1 MKLKRV
7 LEQHM
12 AVFGESGSG
21 KTVLLSSFYGAT
33 QEPAFLQSS
42 LFDVTADDVGQGH
55 RLHANYLGMRDSARP
70 PSTTRFSATS
80 YAFSVKVRNDGGNV
94 NSPSPFDAMR
104 LVWHDYPG
112 DWFQEEVSDP
122 ELAGRR
128 VATFRSLLGSD
139 VALLLIDGQRLL
151 DNAGEEERYLKSVLG
166 SFRTGLLRLKDELLE
181 GGEPL
186 VRFPRIWVLALSKAD
201 LLPEFDVFRFR
212 DLLISKAAD
221 DLAEFRKVLEGIVAS
236 PDALSVGED
245 FVLLSSAKFEPGRI
259 EVTERVGLDLL
270 LPLAAVLPL
279 ERHIKWIETKQLP
292 AKVAADLLDGVGELA
307 VTLLSRVTKVA
318 ALRKALEKV
327 VGREIIDA
335 QVGKLIDTTVGQLR
349 KSYAVAM
356 ERQNYVQ
363 AVLTQFLIDLK
374 DGEEER
380 VLLRSKK

>member
-7 LEQHM
+7 LEQHI

-33 QEPAFLQSS
+33 QEPAFLRSS

-55 RLHANYLGMRDSARP
+55 RLHANYLGMKDSARP

-94 NSPSPFDAMR
+94 KSPSPFDAMR

-112 DWFQEEVSDP
+112 DWFHEEVSDP
-122 ELAGRR
+122 ELADRR

-139 VALLLIDGQRLL
+139 VAFLLIDGQRLL
-151 DNAGEEERYLKSVLG
+151 DNAGEEERYLKSVLS

-201 LLPEFDVFRFR
+201 LLPEVDVFGFR

-221 DLAEFRKVLEGIVAS
+221 DLAELRKVLEGMVAS
-236 PDALSVGED
+236 PEALAVGED

-259 EVTERVGLDLL
+259 EVTERIGLDLL

-279 ERHIKWIETKQLP
+279 ERHVKWIEQKQLP
-292 AKVAADLLDGVGELA
+292 AKVAAELLDGVGELA
-307 VTLLSRVTKVA
+307 VTLLTRVTKVA

-327 VGREIIDA
+327 IGREIIDA
-335 QVGKLIDTTVGQLR
+335 QIAKMIDTTVDQLR
-349 KSYAVAM
+349 KSYADAM
-356 ERQNYVQ
+356 QQQNYMQ

>member
-1 MKLKRV
+1 M
-7 LEQHM
+7 LEQHI

-21 KTVLLSSFYGAT
+21 KTVLVSSFYGAT

-42 LFDVTADDVGQGH
+42 LFDVTADDTGQGH
-55 RLHANYLGMRDSARP
+55 RLHANYLGMKDSARP
-70 PSTTRFSATS
+70 PMTTKFAVTS

-94 NSPSPFDAMR
+94 KSPSPFDAMR

-122 ELAGRR
+122 ELADRR

-139 VALLLIDGQRLL
+139 VAFLLIDGQRLL
-151 DNAGEEERYLKSVLG
+151 DNDGEEERYLKSVLG
-166 SFRTGLLRLKDELLE
+166 SFRTGLLRLKDDLLE

-221 DLAEFRKVLEGIVAS
+221 DLAELRKVLEGIVAS
-236 PDALSVGED
+236 PDALAVGED

-259 EVTERVGLDLL
+259 EVAERIGLDLL

-279 ERHIKWIETKQLP
+279 ERHVKWIGQKQLP

-307 VTLLSRVTKVA
+307 VALLSRITKVA
-318 ALRKALEKV
+318 VLRKALEKV
-327 VGREIIDA
+327 FGREIIDA
-335 QVGKLIDTTVGQLR
+335 QIDRMIDKTVDQLR
-349 KSYAVAM
+349 KLYADAL
-356 ERQNYVQ
+356 EQQNYMQ

-374 DGEEER
+374 DGEEGR

>member
-1 MKLKRV
+1 MKLNRV
-7 LEQHM
+7 LEQHI

-21 KTVLLSSFYGAT
+21 KTVLVSSFYGAT

-42 LFDVTADDVGQGH
+42 LFDVTADDTGLGH
-55 RLHANYLGMRDSARP
+55 RLHANYLGMKDSARP
-70 PSTTRFSATS
+70 PMTTKFAVTS

-94 NSPSPFDAMR
+94 KSPSPFDAMR

-122 ELAGRR
+122 ELADRR

-139 VALLLIDGQRLL
+139 VAFLLIDGQRLL
-151 DNAGEEERYLKSVLG
+151 DNDGEEERYLKSVLG
-166 SFRTGLLRLKDELLE
+166 SFRTGLLRLKDDLLE

-221 DLAEFRKVLEGIVAS
+221 DLAELRKVLEGIVAS
-236 PDALSVGED
+236 PDALAVGED

-259 EVTERVGLDLL
+259 EVAERIGLDLL

-279 ERHIKWIETKQLP
+279 ERHVKWIGQKQLP

-307 VTLLSRVTKVA
+307 VALLSRITKVA
-318 ALRKALEKV
+318 VLRKALEKV
-327 VGREIIDA
+327 FGREIIDA
-335 QVGKLIDTTVGQLR
+335 QIDRMIDKTVDQLR
-349 KSYAVAM
+349 KLYADAL
-356 ERQNYVQ
+356 EQQNYMQ

-374 DGEEER
+374 DGEEGR